1 MDRALAVLA
10 GLLLT
15 LSSAQGQYIRDV
27 PYYHQYFNSINP
39 SGSCQNTTIAI
50 TLGLYGVDI
59 HPDELSREYGTEKAQ
74 TVTGW
79 EEIFNTQARRFGL
92 AVRDS
97 SRDDA
102 SIGEVQRRL
111 DRGLPVPVH
120 GAFTASGH
128 LVVLLGYDEDWY
140 YVHDPAGDWSRNYQ
154 LDTPTAGRYARY
166 PRAALERTI
175 EDPLNR
181 YVRMHAIHFA
191 PGPVGG
197 RWLQAP
203 ADSLVAG
210 EAQHLQGM
218 LRVHAPGPAQ
228 VTIDLSAVG
237 GTVQPLAAVDDST
250 FRLDATV
257 EPAAAGRGRLDVAIA
272 AGDTAVVLRH
282 PVAVMARRDE
292 PIASDGEPTNWTV
305 SFVHNVDVATQDTL
319 VHGGTT
325 ALAFDAASFIWELQP
340 GAPLDLTGY
349 GTLRFAF
356 HPGDATGGRT
366 PAFSL
371 QANDDPRAIVK
382 LIDGDLPGVGVDLER
397 REWQVVDVPLRAFS
411 WLEQPLTTLRF
422 FGSLRGAFFL
432 DEIRLVADRPFPLDV
447 AVIRGAADSLRLG
460 DEAAIDLAV
469 RVDGALSGRVTAD
482 LSDLGGE
489 AQLPLAVEADGL
501 HRLHTTLRVARPSN
515 GLARVRLAIDV
526 DDSGASDTEGRR
538 WRRTIE
544 QPVVVV
550 AERDRLIYDDALDAT
565 WREVESTNVSID
577 AEHTATV
584 WRGERAMAWEAAN
597 LIATFDTNEP
607 VDPVGYAS
615 LRLYIHPGTAQPG
628 RLGALS
634 VMFNRDSRTVYRL
647 LDGALDL
654 ERREWQRVDVPL
666 TGRRLEEPIDS
677 IRLLGDLTGT
687 FYVDDVRFVAAEISA
702 PVTAVTDVGGA
713 RPSDF
718 ALGLAYPN
726 PFNSDVVVPF
736 RLDSA
741 GRAELVVYDVLGQR
755 VATLASTW
763 FDAGSRRVTWDGRNA
778 AGRAVASGVYVV
790 RLRADGGQAV
800 TRLLLLR

>member
-1 MDRALAVLA
+1 VGRSLAVLA

-74 TVTGW
+74 TVAGW

-102 SIGEVQRRL
+102 SIGDVQRRL

-181 YVRMHAIHFA
+181 YVRMHAIHVE

-210 EAQHLQGM
+210 QAQRLQGL
-218 LRVHAPGPAQ
+218 LRVRAPGRPRPS
-228 VTIDLSAVG
+228 IDLSAVG
-237 GTVQPLAAVDDST
+237 GTVQSLTAIDDST
-250 FRLDATV
+250 FRLDAATT
-257 EPAAAGRGRLDVAIA
+257 PPAAGRGHLDVTIV

-282 PVAVMARRDE
+282 PVAVMARRDL
-292 PIASDGEPTNWTV
+292 PVVADGEEATGWAA
-305 SFVHNVDVATQDTL
+305 SFVHNVDVTAQDTL
-319 VHGGTT
+319 VYAGST

-356 HPGDATGGRT
+356 HPGDAVGGRT

-382 LIDGDLPGVGVDLER
+382 LIDGTRPGVDLDQR
-397 REWQVVDVPLRAFS
+397 QWQVVDVPLAAFS
-411 WLEQPLTTLRF
+411 WLEQPLTKLRF
-422 FGSLRGAFFL
+422 FGSLRGTFFL
-432 DEIRLVADRPFPLDV
+432 DEIRLIADRPFPLDV

-482 LSDLGGE
+482 LSDLGGA
-489 AQLPLAVEADGL
+489 AQLPLAVGADGL
-501 HRLHTTLRVARPSN
+501 HRLRTTLRVARPSN
-515 GLARVRLAIDV
+515 GLALVRLAIDAEG
-526 DDSGASDTEGRR
+526 GASDGGPRR

-550 AERDRLIYDDALDAT
+550 PRDDRLVYVDALDAA

-577 AEHTATV
+577 EAHAGTV
-584 WRGERAMAWEAAN
+584 WRGDHAMAWDAAN
-597 LIATFDTNEP
+597 LIATFETQQA

-615 LRLYIHPGTAQPG
+615 LRLYMHPGTAQPG

-634 VMFNRDSRTVYRL
+634 IMFNRDSRTVYRL

-666 TGRRLEEPIDS
+666 TGRRLEGPIES

-687 FYVDDVRFVAAEISA
+687 FYVDDVRFVAAEISE

-718 ALGLAYPN
+718 ALGRAYPN

-736 RLDSA
+736 RLDAA
-741 GRAELVVYDVLGQR
+741 GRAELVVYDVLGQP

-763 FDAGSRRVTWDGRNA
+763 FDAGSHRVTWDGRNA
-778 AGRAVASGVYVV
+778 AGRTVASGVYVV
-790 RLRADGGQAV
+790 RLRADSGQAV